1 MYAIKNTLIFA
12 IFLNNVSLSQFV
24 LPTFHGAQKNHS
36 SASVVSGTFTFTNC
50 SATGRLG
57 PTQSQVNAAYT
68 SGNSL
73 YNSVTINDQG
83 IQEWTVPSTAT
94 YTIEAWGAKGGGDA
108 AGGLGARMKGDF
120 NLTKDDVIK
129 IVIGQMGGL
138 MEIIIHR
145 VEEEV
150 LMYCDFYN
158 SNSSILVIAGGGGG
172 SPGSSDYQSGG
183 SDDGQS
189 GTSGGN
195 GFGVS
200 GSSSGGTN
208 GNGPTSSSR
217 RASAGA
223 GFFTNGANNGQS
235 SSYGTGGKAFVN
247 GSEGGQDLYANSGG
261 GVDGGFGGGGWN
273 GEWF

>member
-138 MEIIIHR
+138 AGNNNTSSGGGGTYVIKTP
-145 VEEEV
+145 
-150 LMYCDFYN
+150 YN

-261 GVDGGFGGGGWN
+261 GVDGGLAVEVL
-273 GEWF
+273 EW